1 MDIHDSVRGKNVYI
15 VQSSGRD
22 TNNHLMGLL
31 LFVQVTPSPVTSP
44 GSLCV
49 NTQYRIDASII
60 LYYCHLLKIQ
70 FSQPSWPGRGSEI
83 VGRRLQTSLNNPLT
97 DSAMTIPAIT
107 LLIQRWCEL
116 TFH

>member
-44 GSLCV
+44 ASLCV
-49 NTQYRIDASII
+49 NTQYRIAIYSRFNSVSPARLGVDLRLWA
-60 LYYCHLLKIQ
+60 
-70 FSQPSWPGRGSEI
+70 W
-83 VGRRLQTSLNNPLT
+83 RLQTSLNNPLT
-97 DSAMTIPAIT
+97 DSAMTIPADT
-107 LLIQRWCEL
+107 LLI
-116 TFH
+116 H